1 MAVESYDSIKQKI
14 IKSLLG
20 RDNDTEILPENHQ
33 EFALALLEYIRSVE
47 LISGSTLIGIATE
60 DTVPV
65 QSDDANECY
74 IAAVAQDKN
83 AIFTNFKDKDGKPI
97 TITTGS
103 NEAKFVILIWNRNFW
118 SSVEISG
125 NIIAQAENANF
136 YYQFT
141 IRKNYNS
148 VAEMNADAA
157 NPIGL
162 DGKPLNI
169 GEVVTVNN
177 SGDSSEN
184 GIYSWNNGT
193 WTKQAVMNFLMN
205 KSVDGGNAES

>member
-14 IKSLLG
+14 VKSLLG

-47 LISGSTLIGIATE
+47 LISGSTLIGVATE

-65 QSDDANECY
+65 QSNDASGCY

-83 AIFTNFKDKDGKPI
+83 AIFTNFRNKDGNPI

-118 SSVEISG
+118 SSAEISG

-136 YYQFT
+136 YYQFS
-141 IRKNYNS
+141 IRKNYNNI
-148 VAEMNADAA
+148 AEMNADAA
-157 NPIGL
+157 HPIGL
-162 DGKPLNI
+162 DGKALNI

-177 SGDSSEN
+177 SANSSEN

-193 WTKQAVMNFLMN
+193 WTKQAIMNFLMN

>member
-65 QSDDANECY
+65 QSNDANECY

-83 AIFTNFKDKDGKPI
+83 AIFTNFRNENGNPI
-97 TITTGS
+97 TVITGI

-125 NIIAQAENANF
+125 NIIAKAENANF

-157 NPIGL
+157 HPIGL
-162 DGKPLNI
+162 DGRPLNI

-177 SGDSSEN
+177 PRDSSEN

-193 WTKQAVMNFLMN
+193 WTKQAVMN
-205 KSVDGGNAES
+205 KSVDGGNAEG

>member
-1 MAVESYDSIKQKI
+1 MAIESYDSIKQKI
-14 IKSLLG
+14 VKSLLG
-20 RDNDTEILPENHQ
+20 RDNNTEILPENHQ

-60 DTVPV
+60 NTVPV
-65 QSDDANECY
+65 QSNDASECY
-74 IAAVAQDKN
+74 IAAVAQDRN
-83 AIFTNFKDKDGKPI
+83 AIFANFRDKDGRPI

-125 NIIAQAENANF
+125 NIIAKAENANF

-162 DGKPLNI
+162 DGKPLRI

-177 SGDSSEN
+177 SGNSAEN
-184 GIYSWNNGT
+184 GVYSWNNGT

-205 KSVDGGNAES
+205 KSIDGGNAEN

>member
-14 IKSLLG
+14 VKSLLG

-47 LISGSTLIGIATE
+47 LISGSTLIGVATE

-65 QSDDANECY
+65 QSNDASECY

-83 AIFTNFKDKDGKPI
+83 AIFTNFRNKDGNPI

-118 SSVEISG
+118 SSAEISG

-136 YYQFT
+136 YYQFS
-141 IRKNYNS
+141 IRKNYNNI
-148 VAEMNADAA
+148 AEMNADAA
-157 NPIGL
+157 HPIGL
-162 DGKPLNI
+162 DGKALNI

-177 SGDSSEN
+177 SANSSEN

-193 WTKQAVMNFLMN
+193 WTKQAIMNFLMN

>member
-14 IKSLLG
+14 VKSLLG

-65 QSDDANECY
+65 QSNDASECY

-83 AIFTNFKDKDGKPI
+83 AIFTNFKDKDGRPI